1 MDGTG
6 LIRVVEGAVYYIL
19 GLVALA
25 LEVWAFFD
33 CVRHRANAFEAVG
46 KRTKTF
52 WLAVTG
58 GSMAVGALSVLGG
71 GGGGLIGPFGLFGLA
86 AVVAAS
92 IYLADVRPA
101 VKDAGR
107 GGSRNRGPYGPW

>member
-1 MDGTG
+1 MDGE
-6 LIRVVEGAVYYIL
+6 LIIRPVELAVFFIL
-19 GLVALA
+19 ALVALG
-25 LEVWAFFD
+25 LEVWALLD
-33 CVRHRANAFEAVG
+33 CVRHKPGAFEATG

-52 WLAVTG
+52 WLALTG
-58 GSMAVGALSVLGG
+58 GAT
-71 GGGGLIGPFGLFGLA
+71 LIGVISLFSSGGIFGTLGLFGLA

-107 GGSRNRGPYGPW
+107 GGSRNTGPYGGW